1 MKRIALLAVI
11 GAGLLALPSTAAA
24 QTSNCPSP
32 PNVDVEITVAPPS
45 ARVCVVVPPAGNA
58 GGELVINPA
67 GCSYINGWVTNP
79 APARGYAGICTN
91 AVSRGPACNPDG
103 QPTGANTGGCL
114 GVDGNPGGVN
124 AVLNSPPV
132 AAVTAMFICGS
143 TSGENPQST
152 TRRGC
157 SIP

>member
-24 QTSNCPSP
+24 QVSDCTPVAGPVGNTANGDLC
-32 PNVDVEITVAPPS
+32 VDQGGV
-45 ARVCVVVPPAGNA
+45 
-58 GGELVINPA
+58 GGELVIARGPA
-67 GCSYINGWVTNP
+67 SCSYINGWVANP
-79 APARGYAGICTN
+79 APARGYSGICTG
-91 AVSRGPACNPDG
+91 AVSRGPTCNPDG
-103 QPTGANTGGCL
+103 HPAGGINTGGCL

-124 AVLNSPPV
+124 AVLNGPQL
-132 AAVTAMFICGS
+132 AAVTRLFICGS
-143 TSGENPQST
+143 TSGEDPRST